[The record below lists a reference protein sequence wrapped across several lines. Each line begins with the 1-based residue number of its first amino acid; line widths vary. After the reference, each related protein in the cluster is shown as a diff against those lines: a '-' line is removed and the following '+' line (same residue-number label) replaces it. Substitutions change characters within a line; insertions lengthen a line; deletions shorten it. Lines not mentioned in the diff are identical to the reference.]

1 MIVITRNIYK
11 QVCLLPKNPNIS
23 SENLW
28 KDYQTNPTCVL
39 PISLIVLQK
48 MWDDSSGNYI
58 SNILNIIRPEN
69 LAEIYPST
77 QNVKKANAV
86 LKEYN
91 NPGSNPIIE
100 ARKQRKI
107 WICLLQSHVFEDT
120 LRVMSSLP
128 EKLLQYTLP
137 DHWRQDLHYY
147 LENESV

>member
-1 MIVITRNIYK
+1 MILITRNIYK
-11 QVCLLPKNPNIS
+11 QVYLLPKNPNIS

-86 LKEYN
+86 LKE
-91 NPGSNPIIE
+91 
-100 ARKQRKI
+100 
-107 WICLLQSHVFEDT
+107 
-120 LRVMSSLP
+120 
-128 EKLLQYTLP
+128 
-137 DHWRQDLHYY
+137 
-147 LENESV
+147 